1 MDPISNTPDD
11 RPMLALTSGDP
22 SGIGPEIVAAALK
35 NPDVLA
41 SARILVVG
49 PESVRPAGVE
59 TYDPSASAQDVS
71 WAASEDDRAW
81 TLGTATASG
90 GRAALAAL
98 RAGVDL
104 VQAGCAQ
111 ALVTAPV
118 CKEAL
123 HLAGERVEGQ
133 TELLARWDA
142 ADPYEMVAEAGDLRV
157 MLLTRHMPLRD
168 ALDAIDGDGIVDHLV
183 LFDRALRA
191 QGIERPKLAIAGLN
205 PHAGEGGLLG
215 HEEHRTITPAVRAA
229 RQKGI
234 DVGDPRSPDMVFLEG
249 ARGDYDGVLALY
261 HDQAFIPLK
270 LLSQGRGLTWIAGLS
285 YLRMSP
291 VHGTAFDIAGQ
302 GVADPENLVHA
313 LQEAARRVRSG
324 QKTR

>member
-1 MDPISNTPDD
+1 VDIESRKAGE
-11 RPMLALTSGDP
+11 RPVLALTAGDP
-22 SGIGPEIVAAALK
+22 SGIGPEIVAAALAD
-35 NPDVLA
+35 PDVRA
-41 SARILVVG
+41 AVRLVAVG
-49 PESVRPAGVE
+49 PESACPPGVE
-59 TYDPSASAQDVS
+59 PYDASTGAQDVAWLTS
-71 WAASEDDRAW
+71 DDDGGW
-81 TLGTATASG
+81 SLGSVSASG

-104 VQAGCAQ
+104 VKSGGAQ

-123 HLAGERVEGQ
+123 HLAGEPVEGQ

-142 ADPYEMVAEAGDLRV
+142 AEPYEMVAEAGDLRV
-157 MLLTRHMPLRD
+157 MLLTRHMPLRA
-168 ALDAIDGDGIVDHLV
+168 ALDAIDGDVIVDHLV

-191 QGIERPKLAIAGLN
+191 QGIERPHLGIAGLN

-215 HEEHRTITPAVRAA
+215 HDEQRVITPAVHAA
-229 RQKGI
+229 RKLGI

-270 LLSQGRGLTWIAGLS
+270 LLSEGRGLTWIAGLS
-285 YLRMSP
+285 FLRMSP
-291 VHGTAFDIAGQ
+291 VHGTAFDIAGR
-302 GVADPENLVHA
+302 GVADPENLVHV
-313 LQEAARRVRSG
+313 LQEAGRRVRSG
-324 QKTR
+324 RETG